1 LAVFICG
8 SLPYWVDTEQGVDVA
23 GLFLRNSASGF
34 GPPEGITYEPSKDD
48 GSAETKPIVESST
61 HALGKSEA
69 QIADLERR
77 FSTAMLTEES
87 WDLERVVSIE
97 PAKSEDSDSESD
109 EDPVFSPGE
118 SSSGSRS
125 PLSPFDDSEDG
136 TGLSFGKQGMLDA
149 SSSGD
154 HIVRRLHPSHD
165 KLRICI
171 PTAHIYGSKDP
182 YHRQSLALA
191 KLCESQWAS
200 TYEHPDG
207 HIVPREKN
215 VNLKIAAAI
224 ERTVRMVDV
233 FLR

>member
-1 LAVFICG
+1 M
-8 SLPYWVDTEQGVDVA
+8 DVA
-23 GLFLRNSASGF
+23 GLFLRSSATGF

-48 GSAETKPIVESST
+48 GSAEIKAMIVVSTKG
-61 HALGKSEA
+61 LGKSEA
-69 QIADLERR
+69 EIADLERR
-77 FSTAMLTEES
+77 VSSAMLDES
-87 WDLERVVSIE
+87 WDPTGVAEIE
-97 PAKSEDSDSESD
+97 AAKSDDSDSESD

-118 SSSGSRS
+118 SSTGSRS
-125 PLSPFDDSEDG
+125 PLSPFDDSEGSPGFD
-136 TGLSFGKQGMLDA
+136 SSKQGILDGDF
-149 SSSGD
+149 SGD

-191 KLCESQWAS
+191 KLCEARWAS

-207 HIVPREKN
+207 HIVPRGKS

-224 ERTVRMVDV
+224 ERTVRMVDMS
-233 FLR
+233 LR